1 MQDWDRLY
9 KVITTTTTDDSL
21 NKNDE
26 YVRDHLIMVFD
37 PLVKTYLFTTA
48 LYIILYIIV
57 RIRSSNELTYYDPE
71 NSLIRRVKDE
81 EDEVTKR

>member
-9 KVITTTTTDDSL
+9 RVITTTTTDDSL

-37 PLVKTYLFTTA
+37 PLVKTYLFMTA
-48 LYIILYIIV
+48 LYILLYIIV

-71 NSLIRRVKDE
+71 NSLIRRVKVE